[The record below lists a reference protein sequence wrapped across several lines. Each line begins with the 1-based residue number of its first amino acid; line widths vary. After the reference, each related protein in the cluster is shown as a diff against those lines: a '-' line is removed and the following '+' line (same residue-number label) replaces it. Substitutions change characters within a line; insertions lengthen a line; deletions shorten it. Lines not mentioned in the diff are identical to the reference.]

1 MSSRTSMSANAC
13 KSHWLR
19 DANRGLVSHVP
30 HPVRSWE
37 DRGNGTSG
45 NLMDQIAMFQ
55 DQTRKQQADAE
66 RRMMKLNKVEQSL
79 NEGKDTMWRV
89 CSRLAQVPGLAHV
102 VGRGITVRLPRGP
115 GLDCKLKAEVMA
127 CCRNLIR
134 HRTS

>member
-1 MSSRTSMSANAC
+1 
-13 KSHWLR
+13 
-19 DANRGLVSHVP
+19 
-30 HPVRSWE
+30 VRSWE

-102 VGRGITVRLPRGP
+102 VGRGITVRLPRG
-115 GLDCKLKAEVMA
+115 LDWTASSRL
-127 CCRNLIR
+127 R
-134 HRTS
+134 